1 MLAGEAKS
9 RRNCRRKASY
19 KTEQRA
25 RIVGQNAALRSDKS
39 LWPYQCQHCREWH
52 LTSHYQSSA
61 PITPSSSGI
70 FAQPRV

>member
-9 RRNCRRKASY
+9 RRNCRRKSSY

-25 RIVGQNAALRSDKS
+25 RIVGQNAAGRGGKT
-39 LWPYQCQHCREWH
+39 LWTYQCQHCREWH
-52 LTSHYQSSA
+52 LTSHYQTSA